1 MSRATGIHRST
12 LHASLS
18 EAVDDEK
25 RRPLKDD
32 ELIKVCR
39 FLDVNPMDIADDKG
53 RWNNTNYK
61 RRRPGGSENTSRRLL
76 RQEEPAQRLDD
87 CDAAI

>member
-1 MSRATGIHRST
+1 MCVSKNLAVYISRKGINISAMSRATGIHRST

-39 FLDVNPMDIADDKG
+39 FLGVNPMDFADGPGEKG
-53 RWNNTNYK
+53 
-61 RRRPGGSENTSRRLL
+61 
-76 RQEEPAQRLDD
+76 A
-87 CDAAI
+87 